1 MMGFFKNREKLP
13 KGDSVSVSETL
24 EALNYNEDGLVPAIA
39 QQSGSNEIVM
49 LAWMNRAAIEETLAT
64 GRVCYWSRS
73 RQKFWRK
80 GESSG
85 QVQNLLSMRFDC
97 DGDALLLTV
106 DQTGP
111 ACHTGRRSCFYHRIE
126 GDRVIIE
133 SDPIIDPEK
142 LYGK

>member
-111 ACHTGRRSCFYHRIE
+111 ACHTGRRSCFYHRVE

-133 SDPIIDPEK
+133 SDPMIDPEK